1 MVNNRSDVKFRTS
14 AFNRNKWKKF
24 PPITCAVAN
33 TFPANIHR
41 GPRAAQISVSDW
53 FDRTA

>member
-33 TFPANIHR
+33 KFPANIHR